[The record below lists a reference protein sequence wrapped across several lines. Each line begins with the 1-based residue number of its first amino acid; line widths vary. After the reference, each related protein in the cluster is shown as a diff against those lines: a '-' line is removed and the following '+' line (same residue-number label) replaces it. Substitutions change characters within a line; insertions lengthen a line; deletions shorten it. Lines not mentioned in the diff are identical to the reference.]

1 MNSTWKCWHLDG
13 ASADTLIYYELA
25 RFGWVFEGEVIAFI
39 DLVSL
44 VSIKAEQLVA
54 PEGHSW
60 SHLPDSLEAVDFDIA
75 S

>member
-1 MNSTWKCWHLDG
+1 MSG

-25 RFGWVFEGEVIAFI
+25 RFGRAFEADMIAFI

-44 VSIKAEQLVA
+44 VSIKAKQLVA
-54 PEGHSW
+54 PEGSSC
-60 SHLPDSLEAVDFDIA
+60 SHLPDSLEAVDFDTA